1 MAITT
6 ESKGNRIEDNIT
18 IQNAFSALRK
28 DMTDYEV
35 ERNAEV
41 KTKRESY
48 RKKYNDDLD
57 KTEESLNKLTTS

>member
-41 KTKRESY
+41 KAKRESY
-48 RKKYNDDLD
+48 RKKYNDDLN

>member
-41 KTKRESY
+41 KAKRESY